1 MNNRK
6 LAFALTMLF
15 LVSLTSP
22 LAQTNL
28 DQEASSMPANGRSTA
43 CTSDIC
49 LNEVIPNPAGADDA
63 AWPNGEW
70 FEVFNNGSTDV
81 DLTGWKA
88 VNSGSKTLN
97 FDANTIVG

>member
-28 DQEASSMPANGRSTA
+28 DQEASSMPANGR
-43 CTSDIC
+43 
-49 LNEVIPNPAGADDA
+49 
-63 AWPNGEW
+63 
-70 FEVFNNGSTDV
+70 
-81 DLTGWKA
+81 
-88 VNSGSKTLN
+88 
-97 FDANTIVG
+97 